1 MTEPAAEESDSFL
14 GAWRVSEYVHAP
26 DGGYV
31 GVVRQRRELRRN
43 PDGTTRVWQQCEP
56 EPALADHAV
65 GAFAGEWVF
74 DLRADGSVRHYLGPD
89 VVGRGFEWEPGIM
102 TGRGVWPRF
111 GYSFTSY
118 AALVAPDRQV
128 TGGLFSVAGAS
139 MCTIA
144 GVAESVERLGN
155 DAWPVLDLT
164 WSPPELRARSHGELT
179 FEGRRV
185 EGTDGLRGTARS
197 VGPSLI
203 LDGGLDATHQVE
215 RLVLADA
222 ATESVRAIELV
233 TTHTPDGG
241 STVSY
246 QRSPA

>member
-14 GAWRVSEYVHAP
+14 GAWRVSEYVHTP

-43 PDGTTRVWQQCEP
+43 PDGTTQVWQQCEP
-56 EPALADHAV
+56 EPALADHPM

-128 TGGLFSVAGAS
+128 TGGLFAVAGAP
-139 MCTIA
+139 MCAIA
-144 GVAESVERLGN
+144 GVAESVERLGD
-155 DAWPVLDLT
+155 DAWPELDLT
-164 WSPPELRARSHGELT
+164 WTPPELRARPHGELT
-179 FEGRRV
+179 FDGRRL
-185 EGTDGLRGTARS
+185 EGADGLRGTARF

-203 LDGGLDATHQVE
+203 VDGWLDTTQQVE

-222 ATESVRAIELV
+222 ATRSVRAIELC
-233 TTHTPDGG
+233 TTHTPDGRS
-241 STVSY
+241 STTY
-246 QRSPA
+246 RAGD

>member
-56 EPALADHAV
+56 EPALADHAM

-74 DLRADGSVRHYLGPD
+74 DLRSDGSVRHYLGPD

-155 DAWPVLDLT
+155 DAWPELDLT

-179 FEGRRV
+179 FDGRRV

-203 LDGGLDATHQVE
+203 LDGWLDATHQVE

>member
-1 MTEPAAEESDSFL
+1 MTDRPGDGEHFL
-14 GAWRVSEYVHAP
+14 GAWRVSEYVHTP
-26 DGGYV
+26 DGEYV
-31 GVVRQRRELRRN
+31 GTVRQRRELRRN
-43 PDGTTRVWQQCEP
+43 PDGTTQVWQQCEP
-56 EPALADHAV
+56 EPELADHPI

-128 TGGLFSVAGAS
+128 TGGLFSIAGAP
-139 MCTIA
+139 MCAIA
-144 GVAESVERLGN
+144 GVAESVERLG
-155 DAWPVLDLT
+155 DAAWPQLDLE
-164 WSPPELRARSHGELT
+164 WDPPQLRDRAHGELT
-179 FEGRRV
+179 FDGRRV
-185 EGTDGLRGTARS
+185 EGADGLRGTARV

-203 LDGGLDATHQVE
+203 IDGWLDSTRQIE

-222 ATESVRAIELV
+222 ATETVNAIELH

-241 STVSY
+241 TIVTY
-246 QRSPA
+246 RTPA

>member
-1 MTEPAAEESDSFL
+1 MTAGSEDTDSFL
-14 GAWRVSEYVHAP
+14 GAWRVSEYVHTA
-26 DGGYV
+26 DGAYL

-43 PDGTTRVWQQCEP
+43 RDGSTQVWQQCEP
-56 EPALADHAV
+56 DSALADHPM
-65 GAFAGEWVF
+65 GAFEGEWVF

-128 TGGLFSVAGAS
+128 TGGLFSVAGAP
-139 MCTIA
+139 MCAIA
-144 GVAESVERLGN
+144 GVAESVERLG
-155 DAWPVLDLT
+155 DAAWPELDIAWT
-164 WSPPELRARSHGELT
+164 PNELRDRSHGELT
-179 FEGRRV
+179 FDGRRV
-185 EGTDGLRGTARS
+185 EGADGLRGTARF

-203 LDGGLDATHQVE
+203 IDGWLDASDQIE

-222 ATESVRAIELV
+222 ATESVRAIELR
-233 TTHTPDGG
+233 TTHAADGG
-241 STVSY
+241 SSVTY
-246 QRSPA
+246 RA